1 MLPSQVLQVV
11 LAMVI
16 SREDIGAGVCTA
28 RTDLATVCVAVVIM
42 VIGISITDGERE
54 AVTVGGCMTTVEA
67 GS

>member
-1 MLPSQVLQVV
+1 M
-11 LAMVI
+11 AI
-16 SREDIGAGVCTA
+16 SREDIGTGVCTA

-54 AVTVGGCMTTVEA
+54 AVTVGGCTTMVEA